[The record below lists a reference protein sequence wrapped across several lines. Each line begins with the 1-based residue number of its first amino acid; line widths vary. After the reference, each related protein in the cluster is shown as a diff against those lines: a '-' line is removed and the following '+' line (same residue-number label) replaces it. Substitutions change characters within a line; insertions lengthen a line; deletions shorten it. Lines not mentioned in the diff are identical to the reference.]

1 MLDGEAYQDDRILVL
16 FEKHG
21 TLTLWGVAGIL
32 CGRESRRATRNELA
46 ATRKALDRL
55 VARGLLVT
63 VGSPLRRT
71 FRAPQETASERS
83 ALAASPKSPIQIRA
97 RRLS

>member
-1 MLDGEAYQDDRILVL
+1 MLDGEAYQDDRILAL

-21 TLTLWGVAGIL
+21 TLTLWGVAAVL
-32 CGRESRRATRNELA
+32 YQDQVTNRRATRKELT
-46 ATRKALDRL
+46 ATRRALDRL

-83 ALAASPKSPIQIRA
+83 TLVASPQASDADSR
-97 RRLS
+97 

>member
-1 MLDGEAYQDDRILVL
+1 MIDREAHQDDTILAL
-16 FEKHG
+16 FDRHG

-32 CGRESRRATRNELA
+32 CGRESRRATREELA

-71 FRAPQETASERS
+71 FRAPQEVADERS
-83 ALAASPKSPIQIRA
+83 ALAASRQASNPDSR
-97 RRLS
+97 

>member
-1 MLDGEAYQDDRILVL
+1 MRDPETGRDDRILAL

-21 TLTLWGVAGIL
+21 TLTLWGIAAIL
-32 CGRESRRATRNELA
+32 HHSTNRRATRNELA

-63 VGSPLRRT
+63 VGSPLRQT
-71 FRAPQETASERS
+71 FRTPQEATSERS
-83 ALAASPKSPIQIRA
+83 TLVASPQASDADSR
-97 RRLS
+97 